1 MRKRLLSMVL
11 AGILAASLLS
21 GCGAASGETSGETA
35 GTTESTASGS
45 AGSAET
51 EGTSGG
57 TVVMAR
63 GSDSESLD
71 PVMTASNVDIWI
83 LNMVVEGLVGSS
95 DDGKEIIPAVS
106 DSWEMSEDGLTY
118 TFHIR
123 DGIQFS
129 TGDPVTAEDI
139 VYSLTRAKE
148 ADGPWAGM
156 LDMMESIEDGGDGTV
171 IAHLTE
177 PSPAFLS
184 TIAMFYCGIMPKAY
198 CEEKGEEGIAE
209 QPIGTGPFVLTSW
222 TRGEKM
228 VFQKNANYWEEGTP
242 KVDEIDLTVVADDS
256 TRIMQLESGQIDIA
270 ADVPYSRVSELQA
283 MDNLSVSLFDST
295 DVKFVLLNCQKE
307 ATGDKNVRKALA
319 LATDKQA
326 INDAVYYGNGTL
338 AETYLAPSLPYSDQE
353 LPATSVDTD
362 KAKEL
367 LAEAG
372 YPDGLSL
379 TVQVGNGDS
388 AVLQTATLLQQ
399 QWKEIGV
406 TLDIQQI
413 DKATARQNW
422 KDGNYDVF
430 ISNMTSDMTDISELA
445 GLVAIES
452 QTHCWRTYW
461 NDEDQ
466 KKAEEYCIAG
476 NAEMDETKRA
486 EDYRK
491 MQEVI
496 ADSVPLIPLLYAPYP
511 FVTSSKIQ
519 GAAQNPLGVYNFKN
533 MTIAQ

>member
-1 MRKRLLSMVL
+1 MRKKLLSAIL
-11 AGILAASLLS
+11 AGMMAASLLTGCAGSSS
-21 GCGAASGETSGETA
+21 GTETSGETTQQSA
-35 GTTESTASGS
+35 ADGTKSPSE
-45 AGSAET
+45 ET
-51 EGTSGG
+51 GD
-57 TVVMAR
+57 TVIMAR

-95 DDGKEIIPAVS
+95 DDGTEIIPAVADTWEIS
-106 DSWEMSEDGLTY
+106 DDGLTY

-129 TGDPVTAEDI
+129 TGDPVTAEDV

-156 LDMMESIEDGGDGTV
+156 LDMMDSIEDGADGTV
-171 IAHLTE
+171 VAHLNA
-177 PSPAFLS
+177 PSPAFLP
-184 TIAMFYCGIMPKAY
+184 TVAMFYCGIMPKAY
-198 CEEKGEEGIAE
+198 CEEAGEEGLAE
-209 QPIGTGPFVLTSW
+209 KPVGTGPFVLDSW

-228 VFQKNANYWEEGTP
+228 VFRKNANYWESGCP

-283 MDNLSVSLFDST
+283 ISGIQVSLFDST
-295 DVKFVLLNCQKE
+295 DVKFVLINCQGEK
-307 ATGDKNVRKALA
+307 TKDKKVRRALA
-319 LATDKQA
+319 LATDKKA

-338 AETYLAPSLPYSDQE
+338 AETYLAPSLPYSDQDI
-353 LPATSVDTD
+353 PAEGVDVEE
-362 KAKEL
+362 AKSL

-372 YPDGLSL
+372 YPDGFSIS
-379 TVQVGNGDS
+379 VQVGNGDS
-388 AVLQTATLLQQ
+388 EVLQTATLLQQ

-466 KKAEEYCIAG
+466 KKAEEYCAEG
-476 NAEMDETKRA
+476 NSKMDETKRA
-486 EDYRK
+486 EAYK
-491 MQEVI
+491 NMQEII
-496 ADSVPLIPLLYAPYP
+496 AEAHPLIPILYAPYT
-511 FVTSSKIQ
+511 FVTTDKIQ
-519 GAAQNPLGVYNFKN
+519 GAAQNPLGVYNFRN
-533 MTIAQ
+533 MTVAK

>member
-1 MRKRLLSMVL
+1 MRKKLLSAIL
-11 AGILAASLLS
+11 AGMMAASLLTGCAGSS
-21 GCGAASGETSGETA
+21 GSGTEASGEITQQSTA
-35 GTTESTASGS
+35 EGTESPSE
-45 AGSAET
+45 ET
-51 EGTSGG
+51 GG
-57 TVVMAR
+57 TVIMAR

-95 DDGKEIIPAVS
+95 DDGKEIIPAVA
-106 DSWEMSEDGLTY
+106 DSWEVSDDGLTY

-123 DGIQFS
+123 DGICFS
-129 TGDPVTAEDI
+129 TGDPVTAEDV

-156 LDMMESIEDGGDGTV
+156 LDMMDSIEDGGDGTV
-171 IAHLTE
+171 VAHLTA
-177 PSPAFLS
+177 PSPAFLP

-198 CEEKGEEGIAE
+198 CEEAGEDGLAE
-209 QPIGTGPFVLTSW
+209 QPVGTGPFVLDSW
-222 TRGEKM
+222 ARGEKM
-228 VFQKNANYWEEGTP
+228 VFKKNTNYWESGCP
-242 KVDEIDLTVVADDS
+242 KVDEMDLMVVADDS

-270 ADVPYSRVSELQA
+270 ADVPYSRVSELQS
-283 MDNLSVSLFDST
+283 MSGVDVTFFDST
-295 DVKFVLLNCQKE
+295 DVKFILINCQGEK
-307 ATGDKNVRKALA
+307 TSDKKVRQALS
-319 LATDKQA
+319 LATDKKA

-353 LPATSVDTD
+353 IA
-362 KAKEL
+362 AKGVNVEEAKSL

-372 YPDGLSL
+372 YPDGFSIS
-379 TVQVGNGDS
+379 VQVGNGDS
-388 AVLQTATLLQQ
+388 EVLQTATLLQQ

-466 KKAEEYCIAG
+466 KKAEEYCTEG
-476 NAEMDETKRA
+476 NSEMDETKRA
-486 EDYRK
+486 EAYRN

-496 ADSVPLIPLLYAPYP
+496 ADAVPLIPILYAPYT
-511 FVTSSKIQ
+511 FVTTDKVQ
-519 GAAQNPLGVYNFKN
+519 GAAQNPLGVYNFRD
-533 MTIAQ
+533 MTVAK

>member
-1 MRKRLLSMVL
+1 MRKRLLSALL
-11 AGILAASLLS
+11 AGVLAASMLT
-21 GCGAASGETSGETA
+21 GCGGA
-35 GTTESTASGS
+35 GSTASGQTETAEESSGSGEASQDS
-45 AGSAET
+45 AAA
-51 EGTSGG
+51 SGG
-57 TVVMAR
+57 TVIMAR

-123 DGIQFS
+123 DGITFS
-129 TGDPVTAEDI
+129 TGDPVTADDI

-171 IAHLTE
+171 IAHLTD

-198 CEEKGEEGIAE
+198 CEEAGEEGIAE
-209 QPIGTGPFVLTSW
+209 KPVGTGPFVLTSW
-222 TRGEKM
+222 ERGEKM
-228 VFQKNANYWEEGTP
+228 VFQKNPNYWEEGSP

-270 ADVPYSRVSELQA
+270 ADMPYSRVAELQA
-283 MDNLSVSLFDST
+283 MDSLNVDLFDST
-295 DVKFVLLNCQKE
+295 DVKFILLNCQNE
-307 ATGDKNVRKALA
+307 ATGDKRVRQALE

-338 AETYLAPSLPYSDQE
+338 AETYLAPSLPYSDQDI
-353 LPATSVDTD
+353 PAKGVDTD

-367 LAEAG
+367 LAQAG

-388 AVLQTATLLQQ
+388 EVLQTATLLQQ

-476 NAEMDETKRA
+476 NSEMDESKRE

-496 ADSVPLIPLLYAPYP
+496 SESVPLIPILYAPYT
-511 FVTSSKIQ
+511 FATSSRVQ

-533 MTIAQ
+533 MTVS